1 MGTRSSIKFYSN
13 DTDHPLVNI
22 FQMFDGYIDGVGYDL
37 AQWLCSKIMING
49 IGERTSQEYCN
60 GAGCLVAQFIK
71 DKKVGVGDLYIDTMN
86 RTCDYNYKV
95 IINDCIPFDVDEVPV
110 NNLTKRTIL
119 LASLLIYPIVKN
131 TAPNASI
138 LNKNHN
144 IADFLGLK
152 VLCSGSSLL
161 NLFNL
166 AFSLTI
172 IPWSIKPN
180 SEPIK

>member
-71 DKKVGVGDLYIDTMN
+71 DKKVGVGGLYIDTMN

-110 NNLTKRTIL
+110 NNLTKI
-119 LASLLIYPIVKN
+119 IVTN
-131 TAPNASI
+131 
-138 LNKNHN
+138 
-144 IADFLGLK
+144 
-152 VLCSGSSLL
+152 
-161 NLFNL
+161 FNE
-166 AFSLTI
+166 T
-172 IPWSIKPN
+172 
-180 SEPIK
+180 EPIFKGTPEELLKFDEHGEEHIL